1 VQTRILVSCP
11 SVPPRLHTSSDSTG
25 RRVRLPITLLAAVGG
40 LVLTGCSSGAS
51 TAPTTAPTT
60 TIPLTTTTTE
70 QPGWTPVS
78 TVKGA
83 IAVDTQAVTEPSGS
97 VVSLYRFRIGKV
109 TFGLH
114 VGTTDPARGT
124 AVVPADSTSTIG
136 PNEAPLLVSAF
147 NGGFETNTGTGGFEL
162 NGQTLVPL
170 RTGYASLVIDTDG
183 SARIGVWGQSVP
195 TSGESVAS
203 VRQNL
208 APLVAKG
215 VASPQITSVST
226 WGATLGGGSAVA
238 RSALG
243 QDSSGNLI
251 YAGSMS
257 ALPSDMANAL
267 ISAGTVTGMELDINP
282 AWVQLAYAAAPGAPL
297 TAGIPGTHRPANQY
311 QQGWTRDFV
320 TVLAAH

>member
-1 VQTRILVSCP
+1 M
-11 SVPPRLHTSSDSTG
+11 
-25 RRVRLPITLLAAVGG
+25 
-40 LVLTGCSSGAS
+40 S
-51 TAPTTAPTT
+51 TA
-60 TIPLTTTTTE
+60 
-70 QPGWTPVS
+70 
-78 TVKGA
+78 KGA
-83 IAVDTQAVTEPSGS
+83 IAVDTQAITEPGGT
-97 VVSLYRFRIGKV
+97 VVSLYRYRVGKV

-114 VGTTDPARGT
+114 VGTTDPPRST
-124 AVVPADSTSTIG
+124 AVVPADSASTIG

-170 RTGYASLVIDTDG
+170 RVGYASLVIHTDG
-183 SARIGVWGQSVP
+183 SARIGVWGQTVP
-195 TSGESVAS
+195 TPGESVAS

-208 APLVAKG
+208 LPLVAKG
-215 VASPQITSVST
+215 LASPQIASISA

-282 AWVQLAYAAAPGAPL
+282 AWVQLAYTAAPGAPL
-297 TAGIPGTHRPANQY
+297 IAGIPGTHRPATQY

-320 TVLAAH
+320 TVLAAR

>member
-1 VQTRILVSCP
+1 MPLRPLTPSECTR
-11 SVPPRLHTSSDSTG
+11 
-25 RRVRLPITLLAAVGG
+25 RRALLPITLLATVGG
-40 LVLTGCSSGAS
+40 MVLAGCSSGAS
-51 TAPTTAPTT
+51 STATSAPTT
-60 TIPLTTTTTE
+60 TIPPTTTTTE

-78 TVKGA
+78 SVKGA
-83 IAVDTQAVTEPSGS
+83 IAVDTQAVTEPGGA
-97 VVSLYRFRIGKV
+97 VVSLYRFRVGKV

-114 VGTTDPARGT
+114 VGTTDPPRGT
-124 AVVPADSTSTIG
+124 AVVPADSASTIG

-147 NGGFETNTGTGGFEL
+147 NGGFETNTGTGGIEL

-170 RTGYASLVIDTDG
+170 RVGYASLVINTDG
-183 SARIGVWGQSVP
+183 SARIGVWGQTVP

-208 APLVAKG
+208 TPLVIKG
-215 VASPQITSVST
+215 VASPQIASIST

-243 QDSSGNLI
+243 QDSAGNLI
-251 YAGSMS
+251 FAGSMS

-282 AWVQLAYAAAPGAPL
+282 AWVQLAYAVTPGAPL

-320 TVLAAH
+320 TVLAAP

>member
-1 VQTRILVSCP
+1 VPLRLRTP
-11 SVPPRLHTSSDSTG
+11 SDTIG
-25 RRVRLPITLLAAVGG
+25 CRRARLPGTLLAVVGG
-40 LVLTGCSSGAS
+40 LVLAGCSSGAS
-51 TAPTTAPTT
+51 STATSAPTT
-60 TIPLTTTTTE
+60 TIPPTTTTTTE

-78 TVKGA
+78 NVNGA
-83 IAVDTQAVTEPSGS
+83 IAVDTQSVTEPDGT
-97 VVSLYRFRIGKV
+97 VVSLYRFRVGKV
-109 TFGLH
+109 TYGLH
-114 VGTTDPARGT
+114 VGTTDPPRGT
-124 AVVPADSTSTIG
+124 AVVPADSSSTIG
-136 PNEAPLLVSAF
+136 PNEVPLLVSAF
-147 NGGFETNTGTGGFEL
+147 NGGFETSTGTGGFEL

-170 RTGYASLVIDTDG
+170 QAGYASLVIDTSG
-183 SARIGVWGQSVP
+183 SARIGVWGQEVP
-195 TSGESVAS
+195 TPGEPVAS

-215 VASPQITSVST
+215 VASPQITSISA

-243 QDSSGNLI
+243 EDASGNLV

-297 TAGIPGTHRPANQY
+297 TAGIPGTHRPADQY
-311 QQGWTRDFV
+311 QQGWSRDFV